1 VVNNAGIGM
10 AGSFLD
16 TSAADWEKILHV
28 NLWGVIHGSRLFAR
42 QMVAAGKHGH
52 IVNVASALAFAPSR
66 MLAAYATTKAAV
78 AMLSDCLRAELADQ
92 GIHVLSVCPGVID
105 TPITGATRFVGV
117 SEQEQERRRAG
128 AKRLYQRRNLKP
140 GTVAA
145 AILRALDTRRQ
156 ELLIGAEAHGARW
169 LSRLSPALSRRLARM
184 ELSL

>member
-1 VVNNAGIGM
+1 
-10 AGSFLD
+10 
-16 TSAADWEKILHV
+16 
-28 NLWGVIHGSRLFAR
+28 
-42 QMVAAGKHGH
+42 
-52 IVNVASALAFAPSR
+52 
-66 MLAAYATTKAAV
+66 
-78 AMLSDCLRAELADQ
+78 MLSDCLRAELADQ

-140 GTVAA
+140 KTVAA

-156 ELLIGAEAHGARW
+156 ELLVGAEAHGARW
-169 LSRLSPALSRRLARM
+169 LSRLSPRLSRRLARM